1 LKWIIATYETL
12 VIYNRHCSQIV
23 RCTSGYFLDGTGELV
38 FVVVISDRVHL
49 VELSWHKQ
57 RGEETKRR

>member
-1 LKWIIATYETL
+1 
-12 VIYNRHCSQIV
+12 
-23 RCTSGYFLDGTGELV
+23 
-38 FVVVISDRVHL
+38 VISDRVHL